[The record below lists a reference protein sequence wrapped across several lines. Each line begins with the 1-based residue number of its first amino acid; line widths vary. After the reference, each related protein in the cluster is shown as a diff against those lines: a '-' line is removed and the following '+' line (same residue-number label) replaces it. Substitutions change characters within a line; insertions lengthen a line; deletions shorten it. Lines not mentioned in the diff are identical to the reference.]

1 MIKILIADDH
11 TILRDGLKQ
20 ILAECPDMTVA
31 GEAENGFE
39 ALEKVRTHEWDLMVL
54 DMAMPGK
61 SGIDLLKQIKI
72 ERPKLPVLVL
82 SMQKENQYAVR
93 ALKAGAGG
101 YLCKDSASADL
112 VRAIRKVAAG
122 GMFISPTVAENL
134 AVGLITNT
142 QEPPHT
148 LLSNREY
155 EIFQL
160 IASGLALTAIGER
173 LHLSVKTIS
182 THKTRIMQKMN
193 FTNNSELI
201 RYAVRHQLIDDAGQL
216 AGDDGFSHQ

>member
-20 ILAECPDMTVA
+20 ILSECSDMTVA
-31 GEAENGFE
+31 GEADNGFD
-39 ALEKVRTHEWDLMVL
+39 ALAKIRAERWDVVLL

-61 SGIDLLKQIKI
+61 SGIDLLKQIKS
-72 ERPKLPVLVL
+72 EKPALPVLVL

-93 ALKAGAGG
+93 TLKAGASG

-122 GMFISPTVAENL
+122 GLFISAAVAETL
-134 AVGLITNT
+134 ALGLTSNRDAL
-142 QEPPHT
+142 PHT
-148 LLSNREY
+148 LLTDRE
-155 EIFQL
+155 FQVFRM
-160 IASGLALTAIGER
+160 IAAGTGVTAIGDS
-173 LHLSVKTIS
+173 LNLSVKTIS

-193 FTNNSELI
+193 FSNTAELI
-201 RYAVRHQLIDDAGQL
+201 RYALKHGLLDEADE
-216 AGDDGFSHQ
+216 SSESES

>member
-20 ILAECPDMTVA
+20 ILSECSDMTVA
-31 GEAENGFE
+31 GEADNGFD
-39 ALEKVRTHEWDLMVL
+39 ALAKVRKEDWDVIVL

-61 SGIDLLKQIKI
+61 SGIDLLKQIKA

-93 ALKAGAGG
+93 TLKAGASG

-112 VRAIRKVAAG
+112 VKAIRKVASG
-122 GMFISPTVAENL
+122 GLFISAAVAEDL
-134 AVGLITNT
+134 ALGLTTNK
-142 QEPPHT
+142 EAPPHT
-148 LLSNREY
+148 LLTDREY
-155 EIFQL
+155 QIFQM
-160 IASGLALTAIGER
+160 IAAGEGVTAIGDK
-173 LHLSVKTIS
+173 LSLSVKTIS

-193 FTNNSELI
+193 FSNAADLI
-201 RYAVRHQLIDDAGQL
+201 RYAIKNGLVDETDEASG
-216 AGDDGFSHQ
+216 